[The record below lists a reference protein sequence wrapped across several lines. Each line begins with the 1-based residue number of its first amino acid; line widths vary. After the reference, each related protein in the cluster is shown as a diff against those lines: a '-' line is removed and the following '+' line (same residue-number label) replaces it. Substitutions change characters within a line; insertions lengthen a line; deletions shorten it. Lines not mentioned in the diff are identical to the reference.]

1 MWQQVAISGMKQSA
15 SWVFKRK
22 SNKGVKT
29 LNLFYDQYGGSNNNI
44 MVFLMLSY
52 GKQTWNWFSSFNLSR
67 FWSLTEWKWQYALCD
82 WANGF
87 HELDLAKLAHIWV

>member
-1 MWQQVAISGMKQSA
+1 MWEHVAISGMKQSA

-44 MVFLMLSY
+44 MVFLILSY
-52 GKQTWNWFSSFNLSR
+52 MVNKHEIDLVPLIYLVSR
-67 FWSLTEWKWQYALCD
+67 L
-82 WANGF
+82 
-87 HELDLAKLAHIWV
+87 

>member
-1 MWQQVAISGMKQSA
+1 MWEQVAISGMKQSA

-22 SNKGVKT
+22 SNKGWFKQQYNGF
-29 LNLFYDQYGGSNNNI
+29 LNAFI
-44 MVFLMLSY
+44 Y

>member
-1 MWQQVAISGMKQSA
+1 MWEQVAISGMKQSA

-44 MVFLMLSY
+44 MVFLMLSCMVN
-52 GKQTWNWFSSFNLSR
+52 K
-67 FWSLTEWKWQYALCD
+67 
-82 WANGF
+82 
-87 HELDLAKLAHIWV
+87 HEIDLVPLIYLVSGL